1 VSEVRTG
8 LECGISLDRFNDVKV
23 GDIIEVFTVEK
34 IAATV

>member
-1 VSEVRTG
+1 MSEVKAG
-8 LECGISLDRFNDVKV
+8 VECGISLDRFSDIQV